1 MKKFIIL
8 TLGLLLSGISAIA
21 QNVTLKASNQPIATV
36 FRDIMQ
42 QTGMNFVYSSDILKG
57 VKVSVSVT
65 KKPLKNALDE
75 IFKDTGITYNIKGKN
90 VILKKEKKLEKKKE
104 IKKEAPKRPKIP
116 SPPDSL
122 LIPTYNLDEVIITA
136 TGADRNLNV
145 PEMGRH
151 VFGNE
156 AIIKLPVLLGEP
168 DIIKTLQTLPGV
180 AQGIEGFTG
189 LYVHG
194 GNNDQNLFLYNGL
207 PLYHVA
213 HLGGIFSAFNVSTV
227 NKVDFYKSAFPARYG
242 GRISSITDIK
252 MNDPEFTKYTGK
264 FTIGLL
270 AANAYISGPIVKD
283 KLAFSVGLRRSWVD
297 IIGLPSLAIVNA
309 IQKKNGKKTIA
320 NYNFTDF
327 NTRLD
332 WKLGN
337 GKIYAIGY
345 YGKDYLKFG
354 LREFEASN
362 SFSFTIN
369 PDTGQYEPDN
379 SENDGPSLKF
389 YDENTNR
396 LTWGNWG
403 VSLNADYRIG
413 DGLLNASAYYS
424 KYFSKYQQNN
434 EHQSDLDDPST
445 YGMSY
450 DATSNA
456 IGDFGLNLRYTRQW
470 RETWLLRAGAEYTYH
485 NYHPNGLVNE
495 FMDDKNHWREDNG
508 NPSVKAN
515 EVAAYI
521 DNLFN
526 FGERASLDV
535 GLRFI
540 DFFIK
545 GNSFPR
551 LEPRVSFRISVS
563 DNYSV
568 KASYAR
574 INQFIQ
580 QVSPNYINLPTDLWQ
595 PTGLGKKPLKSDQYS
610 IGFYGNL
617 PIGMYFSI
625 EGWYKDMKNLVE
637 YREGISML
645 NPNLTWNEKTVS
657 GNGRAYGIDLS
668 INKEIG
674 KFTGNISYGLMWNW
688 RKFDGLNGGRKFPAK
703 FDNRNKININASYK
717 LNDKIEFN
725 AGWTYMTGNRM
736 TLSLYEYEP
745 AGAEYVDSPK
755 ISGDDSHLES
765 FDNLQ
770 SSSGIGYISERNNIR
785 LPAYHRLDLGMSLKK
800 KLDNGAR
807 TIWNF
812 SLYNAY
818 CHMNAMTIVKGGY
831 GSPYAKHKKFQTLSL
846 LPVIPSVSWTY
857 EF

>member
-1 MKKFIIL
+1 MRKIIL
-8 TLGLLLSGISAIA
+8 LIIGLLLNGVLVSA
-21 QNVTLKASNQPIATV
+21 QNVTLKAKDQSAATV
-36 FRDIMQ
+36 FRNIME
-42 QTGMNFVYSSDILKG
+42 QTGLNFVYSSDLLKG
-57 VKVSVSVT
+57 VKVSVNISNQ
-65 KKPLKNALDE
+65 PLRIALDE
-75 IFKDTGITYNIKGKN
+75 IFKDTDISYKIKGKS
-90 VILKKEKKLEKKKE
+90 VILKKEKRKSAKKE
-104 IKKEAPKRPKIP
+104 ESKRSQIHIP
-116 SPPDSL
+116 SDSL
-122 LIPTYNLDEVIITA
+122 IIPSYNLDEVIITA
-136 TGADRNLNV
+136 TGADRNLNAA
-145 PEMGRH
+145 EMGRH
-151 VFGNE
+151 IFDTE

-180 AQGIEGFTG
+180 SQGVEGFTG

-207 PLYHVA
+207 PLYHVS

-270 AANAYISGPIVKD
+270 AGNAYISGPIIKD
-283 KLAFSVGLRRSWVD
+283 KLAFSAGLRRSWID
-297 IIGLPSLAIVNA
+297 IIGLPTLAVVNA

-327 NTRLD
+327 NARLD

-345 YGKDYLKFG
+345 YGRDYLKFG

-362 SFSFTIN
+362 TVDWIIN

-379 SENDGPSLKF
+379 LENNGPSLKF
-389 YDENTNR
+389 YDENTNH
-396 LTWGNWG
+396 LSWGNWG
-403 VSLNADYRIG
+403 ISLNADYRIG
-413 DGLLNASAYYS
+413 EGLLNTMAYYT
-424 KYFSKYQQNN
+424 KYSSKYQQNN
-434 EHQSDLDDPST
+434 EHQSDLDDPDT
-445 YGMSY
+445 YGRRY

-456 IGDFGLNLRYTRQW
+456 ISDLGFNLQYTRQW
-470 RETWLLRAGAEYTYH
+470 RETWLLRVGAGYVYH
-485 NYHPNGLVNE
+485 HYHPDGLVNE
-495 FMDDKNHWREDNG
+495 FLDDKNHWKEDNG

-515 EVAAYI
+515 EVSAYI

-526 FGERASLDV
+526 FGERASLDL
-535 GLRFI
+535 GLRFN
-540 DFFIK
+540 DFFIN

-551 LEPRVSFRISVS
+551 LEPRVSFRFSVN
-563 DNYSV
+563 DNYSIKV
-568 KASYAR
+568 SYAR

-595 PTGLGKKPLKSDQYS
+595 PTGLGKEPLRSDQYS
-610 IGFYGNL
+610 LGFYGNL
-617 PIGMYFSI
+617 PKGMYFSL

-657 GNGRAYGIDLS
+657 GKGWAYGVDLS
-668 INKEIG
+668 ITKEIG
-674 KFTGNISYGLMWNW
+674 KVTGSISYGLMWNW
-688 RKFDGLNGGRKFPAK
+688 RKFAELNGGHKFPAK
-703 FDNRNKININASYK
+703 FDNKNKININASYM

-725 AGWTYMTGNRM
+725 AGWTYMTGNRITM
-736 TLSLYEYEP
+736 SLYEYEP
-745 AGAEYVDSPK
+745 GGAEYPNAPR
-755 ISGDDSHLES
+755 ITGDKGNQEGYN
-765 FDNLQ
+765 NLQ
-770 SSSGIGYISERNNIR
+770 SSLGIGYISERNNIR
-785 LPAYHRLDLGMSLKK
+785 LPAYHRLDLGMSLFKNLK
-800 KLDNGAR
+800 NGAR

-812 SLYNAY
+812 GLYNAY

-831 GSPYAKHKKFQTLSL
+831 GSAYAKHKKFQTLSL
-846 LPVIPSVSWTY
+846 LPVVPSVSWTY

>member
-1 MKKFIIL
+1 MKRLSIFFLIL
-8 TLGLLLSGISAIA
+8 FLTEISCFA
-21 QNVTLKASNQPIATV
+21 QNVTLKANEQPAAII
-36 FRDIMQ
+36 FRNIME
-42 QTGMNFVYSSDILKG
+42 QTGMNFVYSSDLLRG
-57 VKVSVSVT
+57 VKVSVNVSDQ
-65 KKPLKNALDE
+65 PLKNALDE
-75 IFKDTGITYNIKGKN
+75 IFKDTGISYKIKGKN
-90 VILKKEKKLEKKKE
+90 VILKKERRILKKE
-104 IKKEAPKRPKIP
+104 QPKKPQILYPVDSLIIP
-116 SPPDSL
+116 S
-122 LIPTYNLDEVIITA
+122 YNLDEVIITA
-136 TGADRNLNV
+136 SGSDRNLNAA
-145 PEMGRH
+145 EMGRH

-180 AQGIEGFTG
+180 AQGVEGFTG

-213 HLGGIFSAFNVSTV
+213 HLGGIFSAFNVSTI
-227 NKVDFYKSAFPARYG
+227 NKVDFYKTAFPARYG

-283 KLAFSVGLRRSWVD
+283 KLAFSAALRRSWVD
-297 IIGLPSLAIVNA
+297 IIGLPTLAVVNA

-327 NTRLD
+327 NARLD

-337 GKIYAIGY
+337 GKLYAIGY
-345 YGKDYLKFG
+345 YGSDYLKFG
-354 LREFEASN
+354 LREFEATN
-362 SFSFTIN
+362 SFSFTYN
-369 PDTGQYEPDN
+369 PGTGQYEPNN
-379 SENDGPSLKF
+379 SEDDGSPLKF

-396 LTWGNWG
+396 LSWGNWG

-413 DGLLNASAYYS
+413 EGLLNATVYYS
-424 KYFSKYQQNN
+424 KYSSKYEQKN
-434 EHQSDLDDPST
+434 EHQSDLDDPDT
-445 YGMSY
+445 YGKTY

-456 IGDFGLNLRYTRQW
+456 IGDVGINLQFTRQW
-470 RETWLLRAGAEYTYH
+470 RETWLLKAGAGYIFH
-485 NYHPNGLVNE
+485 NYHPDGLVNE
-495 FMDDKNHWREDNG
+495 FLDDRNHWTENNG

-515 EVAAYI
+515 EMSAYI

-535 GLRFI
+535 GLRFN
-540 DFFIK
+540 DFFIN

-551 LEPRVSFRISVS
+551 LEPRISFRFSVN
-563 DNYSV
+563 DNYSI
-568 KASYAR
+568 KAAYAR
-574 INQFIQ
+574 INQFVQ

-595 PTGLGKKPLKSDQYS
+595 PTGLGKEPLSSDQYS
-610 IGFYGNL
+610 VGFYGNL
-617 PIGMYFSI
+617 PKGMYFSM
-625 EGWYKDMKNLVE
+625 EGWYKNMRNLVE

-657 GNGRAYGIDLS
+657 GNGWAYGFDLS
-668 INKEIG
+668 ITKEIG
-674 KFTGNISYGLMWNW
+674 KVTGTISYGLMWNW
-688 RKFDGLNGGRKFPAK
+688 RKFDELNGGKKFPAK
-703 FDNRNKININASYK
+703 FDNRNKININASYR
-717 LNDKIEFN
+717 LNNKIEFN
-725 AGWTYMTGNRM
+725 AGWTYMTGNRLTM
-736 TLSLYEYEP
+736 SLYDYEA
-745 AGAEYVDSPK
+745 AGAEYPRVPG
-755 ISGDDSHLES
+755 ISGDYGTSPDSG
-765 FDNLQ
+765 NLQ
-770 SSSGIGYISERNNIR
+770 TATGIGYISDRNNIR
-785 LPAYHRLDLGMSLKK
+785 LPAYHRLDLGMSLYKN
-800 KLDNGAR
+800 LNNGRR

-818 CHMNAMTIVKGGY
+818 CHMNAITIVKAGW
-831 GSPYAKHKKFQTLSL
+831 GSPYAKHKKFQKLSL